1 MNQPASGA
9 TNLGFFILVIK
20 NQPNDKIIDFAT
32 FCNYDFNQDV
42 GPNSNSA
49 TTTGTG
55 RTS

>member
-1 MNQPASGA
+1 MNQPATGA

-32 FCNYDFNQDV
+32 FCNYDFNQDF
-42 GPNSNSA
+42 GPNSNLA
-49 TTTGTG
+49 TTSGTG